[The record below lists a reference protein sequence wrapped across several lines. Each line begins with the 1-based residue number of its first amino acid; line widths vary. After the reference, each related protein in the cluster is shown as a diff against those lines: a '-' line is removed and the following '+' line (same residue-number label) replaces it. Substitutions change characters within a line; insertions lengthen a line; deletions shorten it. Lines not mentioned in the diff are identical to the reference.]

1 MGAEPLTLRKEPLWT
16 RSFIVLTLGAFL
28 MFLCLQ
34 MLMSPLPS
42 YVEERFA
49 PGAFVISLVTSLF
62 ALAAIAARF
71 ATAWMLGRISRHV
84 VLFAGLAL
92 SALATLGFSAARSI
106 EALLALRVLFG
117 IGFGMAST
125 VLPTLVTG
133 IIPPRRMGEGV
144 GYFGL
149 SSSMAMSL
157 GPMIGLAIMDGIGF
171 RALSLTGAASSLVI
185 IPLLLVFRAIPPVRR
200 REPAPSGGR
209 TAAAGSTGARASAGS
224 AEPGGRAAAER
235 ADAGLAG
242 ARASAGSAE
251 TGVRAAAER
260 ADAGSAG
267 AGASAGSAEPGG
279 RTAAER
285 ADAGSAAAGAVDET
299 GHSEA
304 GQAWLPALLNALM
317 AITYGGLLSYLVL
330 FGREMGLP
338 NIGLFF
344 LLNAV
349 AILLV
354 RPIAGRLFD
363 RHGHLAVLPAASL
376 LLMGG
381 LLLLSWS
388 DTTGLLL
395 LSALLYGLGFGSIQP
410 TAQAWMLRSMPASR
424 QASANSLFYNS
435 TDLGVAV
442 GSMLLGAVAASTG
455 YALMYRWAA
464 LSMVLLLAA
473 YGAGLAF
480 SRRRAV
486 RAS

>member
-1 MGAEPLTLRKEPLWT
+1 MSAEPLTLRKEPLWT

-49 PGAFVISLVTSLF
+49 PGPFVISLVTSLF

-71 ATAWMLGRISRHV
+71 ATAWMLGRISRNI
-84 VLFAGLAL
+84 VLFAGLAV
-92 SALATLGFSAARSI
+92 SALATLGFSAVSGI

-157 GPMIGLAIMDGIGF
+157 GPMIGLSIMDGLGF
-171 RALSLTGAASSLVI
+171 RALSLAGAASSLVI
-185 IPLLLVFRAIPPVRR
+185 IPLLLVFRAIPPVRVR
-200 REPAPSGGR
+200 VP
-209 TAAAGSTGARASAGS
+209 AAAI
-224 AEPGGRAAAER
+224 GG
-235 ADAGLAG
+235 
-242 ARASAGSAE
+242 
-251 TGVRAAAER
+251 
-260 ADAGSAG
+260 
-267 AGASAGSAEPGG
+267 
-279 RTAAER
+279 TAAER
-285 ADAGSAAAGAVDET
+285 ASVGSAAAGAREEL
-299 GHSEA
+299 GRSEA
-304 GQAWLPALLNALM
+304 GPAWLPALLNTLM
-317 AITYGGLLSYLVL
+317 AVTYGGLLSYLVL

-363 RHGHLAVLPAASL
+363 RFGHLAVLPAASL

-410 TAQAWMLRSMPASR
+410 TAQAWMLRSMPVAR

-442 GSMLLGAVAASTG
+442 GSMLLGAVAAATG
-455 YALMYRWAA
+455 YAVMYRWAA
-464 LSMVLLLAA
+464 LSMALLLAV
-473 YGAGLAF
+473 YGAGLALG
-480 SRRRAV
+480 RRRAR
-486 RAS
+486 RA